1 MHFVNRTQE
10 LETLNREY
18 KLPHATFS
26 VIYGRRR
33 VGKTTLIQKYIEDK
47 PMLYYYA
54 TEINLTMQLKAFTED
69 MCEKLNLGNITFPSF
84 EDALVYLSKHI
95 GEQKLVL
102 VIDEYQNLA
111 KLDKGFSS
119 MLQKVWDLHFK
130 QSHIHLIL
138 CGSTI
143 SMMHSEILNYSAPLY
158 GRSTSIIQLKP
169 LLSRHIHDFIP
180 NLSQEAFMRI
190 FASFGTIPKYLEMYQ
205 PQMGFEENI
214 RTLILNKNAFLY
226 NEGYFLLKQEI
237 NEVSTYFS
245 ILEAISKG
253 ATKLGNISGMLEM
266 QSSQLTRYIEKLI
279 DLGFIDKEVPITEK
293 NPLKSKLGRYRFRD
307 NFLKFWFF
315 YVYKNYRYLEIDMIE
330 FVEKEI
336 AQNFNDN
343 FVSFAYEAYVK
354 ESILQEPIKYLGF
367 VPLKLGRWWNN
378 KEEIDLIAF
387 DEDHIAF
394 IECKWQNKPVGLDV
408 LEALK
413 KKAAIVNVLQK
424 KVDYIIF
431 AKSGCTDAVKS
442 SEAKCFCLDKMCKK
456 L

>member
-10 LETLNREY
+10 LKTLNQEY
-18 KLPHATFS
+18 RHKHATFS

-54 TEINLTMQLKAFTED
+54 TEINLSMQLKAFTSD
-69 MCEKLNLGNITFPSF
+69 ICEKLNLGNITFPTF
-84 EDALVYLSKHI
+84 EDALVYLSKHL
-95 GEQKLVL
+95 GEKKLVL

-119 MLQKVWDLHFK
+119 MLQKVWDLHLK
-130 QSHIHLIL
+130 QSNIHLIL

-169 LLSRHIHDFIP
+169 LLSRYINDFIP
-180 NLSQEAFMRI
+180 DLSLEDFMRI

-205 PQMGFEENI
+205 PQMGFEENVRI
-214 RTLILNKNAFLY
+214 LILNKNSFLY

-237 NEVSTYFS
+237 NEISTYFS

-279 DLGFIDKEVPITEK
+279 DLGFIEKEVPITEK

-315 YVYKNYRYLEIDMIE
+315 YVYKNYRYLEIDMLE

-336 AQNFNDN
+336 SQNFNDN
-343 FVSFAYEAYVK
+343 FVSFAYEDYVK
-354 ESILQEPIKYLGF
+354 ETIMQDPVSYLGF
-367 VPLKLGRWWNN
+367 VPLKIGRWWNN
-378 KEEIDLIAF
+378 KEEIDLVAF
-387 DEDHIAF
+387 DENNIAF
-394 IECKWQNKPVGLDV
+394 IECKWRNQLTGVDV
-408 LEALK
+408 LKSLK
-413 KKAAIVNVLQK
+413 KKSDLVNSMLK
-424 KVDYIIF
+424 AKYIIF
-431 AKSGCTDAVKS
+431 SKSGCTQELQR
-442 SEAKCFCLDKMCKK
+442 SEALCFSE
-456 L
+456 

>member
-1 MHFVNRTQE
+1 MHFVNRTEE

-18 KLPHATFS
+18 RLPHATFS

-54 TEINLTMQLKAFTED
+54 TEVNLAMQLKAFTED
-69 MCEKLNLGNITFPSF
+69 MCQKLDLGNITFPSF
-84 EDALVYLSKHI
+84 EDALVYLSKQL
-95 GEQKLVL
+95 GEKKLVL

-111 KLDKGFSS
+111 KLDKSFSS
-119 MLQKVWDLHFK
+119 MLQKVWDLHLK
-130 QSHIHLIL
+130 QSNIHLIL

-143 SMMHSEILNYSAPLY
+143 SMMHSEILNYAAPLY

-169 LLSRHIHDFIP
+169 LLSRYIHDFIP
-180 NLSQEAFMRI
+180 NLSQEDLMRV

-205 PQMGFEENI
+205 PQLSFEENV

-237 NEVSTYFS
+237 NEISTYFS

-279 DLGFIDKEVPITEK
+279 DLGFIDKEVPVTEK
-293 NPLKSKLGRYRFRD
+293 NPLKSKLGRYHFKD

-315 YVYKNYRYLEIDMIE
+315 YVYKNYRYLEIDMLA

-336 AQNFNDN
+336 AQSFNDN

-354 ESILQEPIKYLGF
+354 EKIIQDPMRYLGF
-367 VPLKLGRWWNN
+367 VPLKIGRWWNN
-378 KEEIDLIAF
+378 KEEIDLVAF
-387 DEDHIAF
+387 DDDHIAF
-394 IECKWQNKPVGLDV
+394 IECKWRNRPTGVDL
-408 LEALK
+408 LESLQ
-413 KKAAIVNVLQK
+413 KKAAILNAPQPRSH
-424 KVDYIIF
+424 YIIF
-431 AKSGCTDAVKS
+431 SKSGCTDALKS
-442 SEAKCFCLDKMCKK
+442 MDVQCFCD
-456 L
+456 